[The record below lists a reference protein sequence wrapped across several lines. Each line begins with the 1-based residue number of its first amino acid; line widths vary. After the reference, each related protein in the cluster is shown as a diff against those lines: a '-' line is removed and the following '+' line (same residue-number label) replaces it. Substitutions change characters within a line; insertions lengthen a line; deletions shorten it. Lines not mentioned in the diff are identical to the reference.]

1 MHGRHQ
7 PKKIAQFLATM
18 MLLGLAGFTQ
28 AEYGINFPDPVT
40 PSARDIYHIHML
52 TMTIAAVLLVIVFGI
67 VSYSLYTH
75 RKSRGYVPDQ
85 NLHKGWFGR
94 WSWVL
99 VPVLVLG
106 VDMTIAGSA
115 EEVLERIW
123 LVPKDKD
130 MMEVKVTGH
139 QWWWEYEY
147 LDQDVKVESRFVP
160 QEKAGDLYLR
170 EVDNPLVLPTNTK
183 IRFLHTS
190 ADVNHS
196 FWVPQLGFKK
206 DAITGYITE
215 TWAVIDKEGVYR
227 GQCAHLCGTW
237 HARMPIVV
245 QAISP
250 EKFTTWVAEQ
260 KTKMAAAT
268 AEASSG
274 KVWSKDDLIEKGRNL
289 YNKNCAACHQLDGKG
304 LPPAFP
310 PLVAGATF
318 SAAENMSKPLE
329 ERGFLKNGKII
340 LGPVAKHID
349 IVLNGIPGTSMQAWK
364 QLNNLEIAAIV
375 TYERNAFNNN
385 TGDVVQFTDIE
396 KARGANASAAAR

>member
-1 MHGRHQ
+1 M
-7 PKKIAQFLATM
+7 
-18 MLLGLAGFTQ
+18 
-28 AEYGINFPDPVT
+28 
-40 PSARDIYHIHML
+40 
-52 TMTIAAVLLVIVFGI
+52 
-67 VSYSLYTH
+67 
-75 RKSRGYVPDQ
+75 
-85 NLHKGWFGR
+85 
-94 WSWVL
+94 
-99 VPVLVLG
+99 
-106 VDMTIAGSA
+106 
-115 EEVLERIW
+115 
-123 LVPKDKD
+123 
-130 MMEVKVTGH
+130 
-139 QWWWEYEY
+139 
-147 LDQDVKVESRFVP
+147 
-160 QEKAGDLYLR
+160 
-170 EVDNPLVLPTNTK
+170 
-183 IRFLHTS
+183 
-190 ADVNHS
+190 
-196 FWVPQLGFKK
+196 PQLGFKK

-245 QAISP
+245 QAVSP
-250 EKFTTWVAEQ
+250 EKFTAWVAEQ
-260 KTKMAAAT
+260 KTKMAEAT
-268 AEASSG
+268 EEASSG

-310 PLVAGATF
+310 PLVAGAAF

-340 LGPVAKHID
+340 LGPVPKHID

-396 KARGANASAAAR
+396 KVRGANATAAAR